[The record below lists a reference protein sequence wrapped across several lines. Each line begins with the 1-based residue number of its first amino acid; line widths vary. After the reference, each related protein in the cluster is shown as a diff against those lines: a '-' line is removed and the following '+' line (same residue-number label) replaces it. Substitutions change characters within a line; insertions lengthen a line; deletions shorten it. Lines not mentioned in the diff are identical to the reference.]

1 MEKIVRCIIQNEG
14 EHFLW
19 LTWRRVDFWLTHSL
33 FPLFSANAEALK
45 EMLGD
50 NEGDIPL
57 PVPR

>member
-1 MEKIVRCIIQNEG
+1 MKVSISLG
-14 EHFLW
+14 W
-19 LTWRRVDFWLTHSL
+19 LGALLTALADTLL
-33 FPLFSANAEALK
+33 FPLSPANAEALK